1 MMEVMRFQ
9 TLLHFL
15 CAWAFVVV
23 VITISPANSKEN
35 ICEADLKCGYTLVD
49 DKEHVQLIENG
60 TSLPSPEGDGLE
72 QLVKR
77 CAEYCCE
84 TETCSVALF
93 NTTSK
98 HCFRVKVDKQF
109 IHWSNK
115 SDVCGIV
122 VQRETLTTGSTKTTR
137 ASTDKSTQTISVAP
151 IDDHSSKVGAKV
163 LGATPKSDNEKLDEL
178 VNKTAAKL
186 AEILQQHGNHNITAT
201 TTGGTKASTV
211 PLTTSNVKTGSQTTT
226 NNQNTVVAAISNS
239 KTPPSQVTSTPQPIL
254 SNGNSLSTTDSPTS
268 PKTASSPSIDT
279 VTGTNNVTISLVVNS
294 TIPTNSSSVASNPTN
309 SVTVTPTALTGVTNN
324 TSAVTSSSSS
334 NSTTIS
340 PEATLNNV
348 SSSVAS
354 TFPAT
359 TAASSTNATA
369 VSSNCTTA
377 NCSAEAAITNNNNN
391 NNNAQPTMKGTLVA
405 ALVCGIIFVVVMT
418 VIVGKR
424 LYDGYQRRQYS
435 KVDYLI
441 NEEAATHNYET
452 VD

>member
-137 ASTDKSTQTISVAP
+137 ASTDKSTQTISVGIDKSLLDKSAYITASVAP

-254 SNGNSLSTTDSPTS
+254 SN
-268 PKTASSPSIDT
+268 
-279 VTGTNNVTISLVVNS
+279 
-294 TIPTNSSSVASNPTN
+294 
-309 SVTVTPTALTGVTNN
+309 
-324 TSAVTSSSSS
+324 
-334 NSTTIS
+334 
-340 PEATLNNV
+340 
-348 SSSVAS
+348 
-354 TFPAT
+354 AT